1 MSSIFL
7 TKNQKEFVKFQ
18 KDYMLNIKR
27 DRKRSVFSQSQSGL
41 MIPSSEHNTD
51 NVGATTLNPD
61 DNDIDNKLFY
71 NIVDYDWLES

>member
-1 MSSIFL
+1 
-7 TKNQKEFVKFQ
+7 
-18 KDYMLNIKR
+18 MLNIKR

-41 MIPSSEHNTD
+41 MIGSSEHVTENA
-51 NVGATTLNPD
+51 GATTLNPD